1 MPLFDVYLVIGCEI
15 MILVIQQ
22 ETIDGETVTTYI
34 DVEAYLEFDWEDLIN
49 SLQCHFT
56 LKQVNRRFLM
66 LYYVVWS
73 R

>member
-34 DVEAYLEFDWEDLIN
+34 DVEAYLEFD
-49 SLQCHFT
+49 
-56 LKQVNRRFLM
+56 
-66 LYYVVWS
+66 
-73 R
+73 